1 MSIKEINM
9 KKIQELIKPVLM
21 IIFGALILL
30 FYMNFI
36 NSNYAGGY
44 IALGIIGVVF
54 AAYYLTIGILNLLIG
69 KKLGKVFD
77 ILNIDLFAILMFTQ
91 FLIIT
96 IYGADNMGPTGWVI
110 KILSMIAAL
119 TLAAFFIVFKLVN
132 VPVIKRLTMLFAGI
146 FALAMLLDILFDDR
160 GFGDLLGNINM
171 ISLAIYAIFASI
183 LFSNVLK
190 EDAPKEVENKEE

>member
-1 MSIKEINM
+1 M

-21 IIFGALILL
+21 IIFGALLLL

-36 NSNYAGGY
+36 NQDAQPGY
-44 IALGIIGVVF
+44 SALGIIGVII
-54 AAYYLTIGILNLLIG
+54 AAYYLTIGILNLIIG
-69 KKLGKVFD
+69 KKLGKIFD
-77 ILNIDLFAILMFTQ
+77 ILNIDLFAVLMFTQ
-91 FLIIT
+91 FLIIV
-96 IYGADNMGPTGWVI
+96 IYFADNMGATAWVI

-119 TLAAFFIVFKLVN
+119 TLAAFYTVSKLVN
-132 VPVIKRLTMLFAGI
+132 VPVIKRFTLLFAGV

-160 GFGDLLGNINM
+160 GFGEVLGNINM

>member
-1 MSIKEINM
+1 M
-9 KKIQELIKPVLM
+9 KKIQELVKPVLM
-21 IIFGALILL
+21 IIFGALLLL

-36 NSNYAGGY
+36 NQNNAGGF
-44 IALGIIGVVF
+44 IALGIIGVIF
-54 AAYYLTIGILNLLIG
+54 AVYYLTIGILNLLIG

-77 ILNIDLFAILMFTQ
+77 ILNIDLFAVLMFIQ

-96 IYGADNMGPTGWVI
+96 IYGANNMGPTGWVI

-119 TLAAFFIVFKLVN
+119 TLAGFFVVFKLVN
-132 VPVIKRLTMLFAGI
+132 VPVIKRLTLLFAGV

-171 ISLAIYAIFASI
+171 ISLAIYLIFASI
-183 LFSNVLK
+183 LFTNVLK
-190 EDAPKEVENKEE
+190 EETPKEVE

>member
-1 MSIKEINM
+1 M

-36 NSNYAGGY
+36 NSNYPGGY

-77 ILNIDLFAILMFTQ
+77 ILNIDLFAVLMFTQ

-119 TLAAFFIVFKLVN
+119 TLAAFFVIFKLVN
-132 VPVIKRLTMLFAGI
+132 VPVVKRLTMLFAGI

-160 GFGDLLGNINM
+160 GFGDILGNINM

-190 EDAPKEVENKEE
+190 EDAPKAVESSEEKPEE

>member
-1 MSIKEINM
+1 M

-21 IIFGALILL
+21 IIFGALLLL

-36 NSNYAGGY
+36 NQNYPGGY

-54 AAYYLTIGILNLLIG
+54 AIYYLTIGILNLLIG

-77 ILNIDLFAILMFTQ
+77 ILNVDLFAVLMFTQ
-91 FLIIT
+91 FLIVV
-96 IYGADNMGPTGWVI
+96 IYNANNMGPTGWVI

-119 TLAAFFIVFKLVN
+119 ALAAFFIVFKLVN
-132 VPVIKRLTMLFAGI
+132 VPVIKRLTLLFAGI

-190 EDAPKEVENKEE
+190 EDAPKEVENKD

>member
-1 MSIKEINM
+1 M

-36 NSNYAGGY
+36 NSNYPGGY

-77 ILNIDLFAILMFTQ
+77 ILNIDLFAVLMFTQ

-119 TLAAFFIVFKLVN
+119 TLAAFFVIFKLVN
-132 VPVIKRLTMLFAGI
+132 VPVVKRLTMLFAGI

-160 GFGDLLGNINM
+160 GFGEVLGNINM
-171 ISLAIYAIFASI
+171 ISLAIYVIFASI
-183 LFSNVLK
+183 LFSNVVK
-190 EDAPKEVENKEE
+190 EDAPKAVESSEEKPEE

>member
-1 MSIKEINM
+1 M

-21 IIFGALILL
+21 IIFGALLLL

-36 NSNYAGGY
+36 NQNYPGGY

-54 AAYYLTIGILNLLIG
+54 AIYYLTIGILNLLIG

-77 ILNIDLFAILMFTQ
+77 ILNVDLFAVLMFAQ
-91 FLIIT
+91 FLIVV
-96 IYGADNMGPTGWVI
+96 IYNANNMGPTGWVI

-119 TLAAFFIVFKLVN
+119 ALAAFFIVFKLVN
-132 VPVIKRLTMLFAGI
+132 VPVIKRLTLLFAGI

-190 EDAPKEVENKEE
+190 EDAPKEVENKD

>member
-1 MSIKEINM
+1 MYM

-36 NSNYAGGY
+36 NSNYPGGY

-77 ILNIDLFAILMFTQ
+77 ILNIDLFAVLMFTQ

-119 TLAAFFIVFKLVN
+119 TLAAFFVIFKLVN
-132 VPVIKRLTMLFAGI
+132 VPVVKRLTMLFAGI

-160 GFGDLLGNINM
+160 GFGDILGNINM